1 MIIIAIKKLAPFEG
15 ERMYLKKLVPASFE
29 IVMSQMNHREASVE
43 YAHRNRKVGKKNQAC
58 YVSCLYA
65 SNIACTYEPCVWLRY

>member
-43 YAHRNRKVGKKNQAC
+43 YAHRYRKVSKKNQA
-58 YVSCLYA
+58 
-65 SNIACTYEPCVWLRY
+65 